1 MVDEKLPFNNF
12 KHIPSR
18 PEIDTVLGMLPAL
31 ELKRF
36 EEQLDLLDS
45 TISWAFQWYENLEG
59 WGYRASFKQRV
70 LCILHFD
77 RGYFSATLSI
87 PLAMEYKY
95 LALKELTPNMRE
107 HFKDYRLSQKMKW
120 VSLHVKNRADTDS
133 LLAIIRLKLEDLR
146 QKTAGGKK

>member
-87 PLAMEYKY
+87 PLAMEYTY
-95 LALKELTPNMRE
+95 LALHGAHSEPARALQGLPPLAEDEMGVPACQESCGHGLPPRHHPTEAGRPASE
-107 HFKDYRLSQKMKW
+107 
-120 VSLHVKNRADTDS
+120 NRG
-133 LLAIIRLKLEDLR
+133 R
-146 QKTAGGKK
+146 